1 MTDQHSRSASGG
13 QPASTRHFLDLN
25 ELPAGELRAILDAS
39 RIMKDATKAVSPAER
54 ALADQPLAGQVLA
67 MVFER
72 PSTRTRVSFD
82 VAMRQLGGETI
93 VLGAEEMQLGR
104 GESLEDT
111 ARVLSRY
118 VDGIMIRILDHA
130 ALTRLAGAAT
140 VPIINGLTRDSHPC
154 QLMADVM
161 TFEEHRGP
169 IAGRTVAWTGDTNN
183 VTRSWIHASARF
195 GFTLRLATPEE
206 LAPADGVLDEA
217 KAIGAR
223 VEWTADPYAA
233 VDGADCVV
241 TDTWVSMGDVE
252 GARRHNMLQPYQVN
266 DRLMA
271 AAAKDAVF
279 MHCLPAHRGEEV
291 TDSVMDGPQSVVF
304 DGAENRL
311 HAQKGIL
318 AWCLGG
324 DLPGAKTT
332 SATAA

>member
-1 MTDQHSRSASGG
+1 MTDQQSHSGSSGE
-13 QPASTRHFLDLN
+13 PASTRHFLDLT
-25 ELPAGELRAILDAS
+25 ELPATDLRAILDAS
-39 RIMKDATKAVSPAER
+39 RIMKSETKETSPAER
-54 ALADQPLAGQVLA
+54 ALAGKPLAGQVLA

-93 VLGAEEMQLGR
+93 VLGADEMQLGR

-118 VDGIMIRILDHA
+118 VDGIMIRILDHD
-130 ALTRLAGAAT
+130 ALSRLASAAT
-140 VPIINGLTRDSHPC
+140 VPVINGLTRDSHPC

-169 IAGRTVAWTGDTNN
+169 IAGRVVAWTGDTNN
-183 VTRSWIHASARF
+183 VTQSWIHASARF

-206 LAPADGVLDEA
+206 LAPSEGVFEHA
-217 KAIGAR
+217 KAIGAN
-223 VEWTADPYAA
+223 VEWTTDPFAA

-318 AWCLGG
+318 AWCLGA
-324 DLPGAKTT
+324 DLPGARTT
-332 SATAA
+332 KATAA